1 MPYKLLS
8 FSKSQAEA
16 SPKNKAAAALRIL
29 SCFLC
34 SFCGIPSYTN
44 VVLAAKQ
51 WCGLSCMLLLRSRL
65 GNDGSTSSSSSL
77 TITRNTVIT
86 AKTITISTQNVC
98 ISTVWHVSRVD
109 HNCSIPTIL
118 YLHSTCS
125 EVNQHETSVQ
135 CRQDRCLVGSIVCSC
150 SIFFSMYFSFW
161 QHLLLEIVLLACNLI
176 KKSHAFG
183 KCTLGSSSVLSG
195 KLFNLNLVK
204 IDCSKSN

>member
-1 MPYKLLS
+1 MFHFSNFCNEKNFIQFLLWMPYKLLS

-65 GNDGSTSSSSSL
+65 GNDGSTSSSSL

-109 HNCSIPTIL
+109 HNCSIPTSI
-118 YLHSTCS
+118 STCAQAWS
-125 EVNQHETSVQ
+125 QPAWNE
-135 CRQDRCLVGSIVCSC
+135 
-150 SIFFSMYFSFW
+150 
-161 QHLLLEIVLLACNLI
+161 
-176 KKSHAFG
+176 
-183 KCTLGSSSVLSG
+183 CTTMQAR
-195 KLFNLNLVK
+195 
-204 IDCSKSN
+204 